1 MCGFLTVINS
11 DQNKDKLV
19 SAFDKLKKINF
30 HRGPDEVKTL
40 HKKKYSLLFR
50 RLEIIDL
57 NNRSAQPFSSDDGKI
72 HLVFNGEIYN
82 YIEIKNELKR
92 KNKKFRTKS
101 DTEVILKS
109 YQFWGPDF
117 VKKLRGMFSII
128 ILDDNKKKY
137 FCFRDRLGQKPLFYS
152 KYRNGLIISS
162 EIKDIVFFKQK
173 NEIRENESTALKY
186 LLRGWCDDN
195 KNTFF
200 KGIYSFPPGSI
211 GMIEGSSLRIKKYW
225 KLEIDDN
232 KKFDKDEFDEIFSE
246 NIKIHLR
253 ADVPIA
259 LTLSGGLDSSSIV
272 RKSLDFQS
280 SNNKSFSLSSSDKNE
295 DDEKK
300 YIKEFVKK
308 NSLNHSFFQLNK
320 DIKNDILEKLIFFQ
334 DEPVGSMSFLNQF
347 SLREKIHEE
356 GFKVLMVGEGGDEVL
371 GGYNRMFLPYLH
383 SVFIKNKKE
392 IPEEVKKNI
401 SMNLGKDFKSIDKA
415 IVNYSKHLSNN
426 SDIEDTTPLKFLN
439 LDEKNIS
446 KDLRFYNATN
456 PSKVNSFKSF
466 LLNHIFKRD
475 LPHILRQED
484 RISMSQSIEN
494 RTPFVDHKLLEY
506 IFSIDEK
513 FFMHEGRSK
522 FMLRSIMK
530 NKLPNSYLKKKK
542 IGRPGDPNTLI
553 FNTYYDKFLDFLS
566 NDFSINNYFD
576 NKKLRK
582 SIILDKKNKNYSN
595 KNFYFRAL
603 NYLVWKKNFNI

>member
-1 MCGFLTVINS
+1 MCGFVAVINS
-11 DQNKDKLV
+11 EQNNDKLI
-19 SAFDKLKKINF
+19 SAFDKLKKLNF

-50 RLEIIDL
+50 RLKIIDL
-57 NNRSAQPFSSDDGKI
+57 NNRSSQPFSSDDGLI
-72 HLVFNGEIYN
+72 DLVFNGEIYN
-82 YIEIKNELKR
+82 YLEIKSELK
-92 KNKKFRTKS
+92 KYNIKFKTKS

-117 VKKLRGMFSII
+117 VKRLRGMFSII
-128 ILDDNKKKY
+128 ILDNNKKKY
-137 FCFRDRLGQKPLFYS
+137 LCFRDRLGQKPLFYS
-152 KYRNGLIISS
+152 KYRNGLIVSS
-162 EIKDIVFFKQK
+162 EIKDIIFFKKK
-173 NEIRENESTALKY
+173 NEIKENENTTLKY

-195 KNTFF
+195 QNTFF
-200 KGIYSFPPGSI
+200 KGVHSLPPGSMGI
-211 GMIEGSSLRIKKYW
+211 IENSTLKIKKYW
-225 KLEIDDN
+225 ELEINDN
-232 KKFDKDEFDEIFSE
+232 KNFEKDEFNEIFSE

-259 LTLSGGLDSSSIV
+259 FTLSGGLDSSSIV
-272 RKSLDFQS
+272 RKGLDCQS
-280 SNNKSFSLSSSDKNE
+280 PRNKSFSLDTFNKNE

-300 YIKEFVKK
+300 FIKEFVKK
-308 NSLNHSFFQLNK
+308 NSLNHSFINLK
-320 DIKNDILEKLIFFQ
+320 KNIEKDILEKMIFYQ

-347 SLREKIHEE
+347 SLRKRIHEE

-383 SVFIKNKKE
+383 SVYIKNKKE

-401 SMNLGKDFKSIDKA
+401 SINLGKDFRNINKEI
-415 IVNYSKHLSNN
+415 INYSKHLQKN
-426 SDIEDTTPLKFLN
+426 SDIEDLTPLKFLN
-439 LDEKNIS
+439 IDEKNIS
-446 KDLRFYNATN
+446 TNLMFYNKTD
-456 PSKVNSFKSF
+456 PSKKNSFKSF

-506 IFSIDEK
+506 IFSINEK
-513 FFMHEGRSK
+513 FFMHKGQSK

-542 IGRPGDPNTLI
+542 IGRPGDPSHLI
-553 FNTYYDKFLDFLS
+553 FNTYYEKFLEFLS
-566 NDFSINNYFD
+566 DDFSINNYFD

-582 SIILDKKNKNYSN
+582 FIVIDKKNKNYAN